1 MFERTLHRS
10 LQDRRNYIDSRD
22 LLLAALTDPDVAT
35 AVNSAGVNLGEIHS
49 VVTTHAAGSDDTLVG
64 DVYGHAPVLMPD
76 PNQKIADL
84 LAQILQRLDTI
95 IGHLQPDRKRRG

>member
-1 MFERTLHRS
+1 M
-10 LQDRRNYIDSRD
+10 
-22 LLLAALTDPDVAT
+22 AT
-35 AVNSAGVNLGEIHS
+35 AVNSAGVNLDEIHS
-49 VVTTHAAGSDDTLVG
+49 VVTTHAAGSDDTPAG

-76 PNQKIADL
+76 ANQEIADL